1 MESTILRQSIPL
13 VLAWMN
19 GLQTTPDFCYA
30 IIDPY
35 KYRYNK
41 TKPVNVSYQVV
52 FFDVKSAKIRSDRVH
67 AQRKNTQLQYTIC
80 EHY

>member
-52 FFDVKSAKIRSDRVH
+52 FF
-67 AQRKNTQLQYTIC
+67 
-80 EHY
+80 